1 MLFCFT
7 ALFCVYRFR
16 YGGECMVQWKKYL
29 LFHEGAEYVRRDDDC
44 RHRYRARRRGIG
56 IIRLSG
62 VSALEIADKIFHTGK
77 IKTFKEAVPRMMY
90 FGHVTDGEKRIDEG
104 LAVYMKAPHSY
115 TGENVVEIQIHGSA
129 EALRETLSLA
139 LRSGAVPA
147 MRGEFTKRAF

>member
-1 MLFCFT
+1 MKEQGMYEETTIAAIAT
-7 ALFCVYRFR
+7 AP
-16 YGGECMVQWKKYL
+16 GE
-29 LFHEGAEYVRRDDDC
+29 G
-44 RHRYRARRRGIG
+44 GIG